1 MCNLIH
7 EAHQHSLSR
16 RGLLTGV
23 MALGTA
29 TALAG
34 CSAADTTTSAA
45 STGSFAY
52 VDNARAHRTRLALL
66 GTAGGPMTWIAPHNS
81 GDQTR
86 HGNAIYLAVD
96 TPLGPVYLGYGRASS
111 ANQAVYLFLGLP

>member
-16 RGLLTGV
+16 RGLLAGV

-34 CSAADTTTSAA
+34 CSSADTTTTSAA
-45 STGSFAY
+45 TAGTFAY
-52 VDNARAHRTRLALL
+52 VDNARAHRTRLVLR
-66 GTAGGPMTWIAPHNS
+66 GTAGGPMT
-81 GDQTR
+81 
-86 HGNAIYLAVD
+86 
-96 TPLGPVYLGYGRASS
+96 
-111 ANQAVYLFLGLP
+111 

>member
-16 RGLLTGV
+16 RGLLAGV

-34 CSAADTTTSAA
+34 CSSADTPSPVTTG
-45 STGSFAY
+45 TFDY
-52 VDNARAHRTRLALL
+52 VGNARSHRTQLALL
-66 GTAGGPMTWIAPHNS
+66 GTAGG
-81 GDQTR
+81 R
-86 HGNAIYLAVD
+86 
-96 TPLGPVYLGYGRASS
+96 
-111 ANQAVYLFLGLP
+111 

>member
-16 RGLLTGV
+16 RGLLAGV

-34 CSAADTTTSAA
+34 CSAADTTFAA
-45 STGSFAY
+45 STGTFAY
-52 VDNARAHRTRLALL
+52 VGNARAHRTRLALL
-66 GTAGGPMTWIAPHNS
+66 GTAGG
-81 GDQTR
+81 R
-86 HGNAIYLAVD
+86 
-96 TPLGPVYLGYGRASS
+96 
-111 ANQAVYLFLGLP
+111 